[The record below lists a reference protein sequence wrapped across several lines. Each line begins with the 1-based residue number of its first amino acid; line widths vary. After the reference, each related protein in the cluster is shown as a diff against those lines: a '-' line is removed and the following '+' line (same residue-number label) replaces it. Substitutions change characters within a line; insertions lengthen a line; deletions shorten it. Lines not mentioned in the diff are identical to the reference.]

1 MSTMT
6 NDGRMSD
13 GQISSTVSN
22 QDREQN
28 NKQDAH
34 LATAAT
40 GYDDIKDGAEN
51 EARSDKPSNA
61 DANQELLEKYDKESI
76 TRQLATGP
84 VKYFIAGLC
93 ILYSIFHLYI
103 TFNPM
108 PALLQRA
115 VHVGVGFALIF
126 LIFPAGKKTSRSKV
140 AWYDWIW
147 FVLSLTGVGYLIYEY
162 QDIVTSRGG
171 MANQVDVIFSIITVI
186 CVLEGSRRITGWILP
201 VLALIFLA
209 YPFVSHM
216 DFMPDRLLTRP
227 YDMGDIFGQL
237 FLKTEGLYSTAIGA
251 SVTFIFLFILFGAFL
266 ARSGMGQLFNDL
278 ALALAGHKKGG
289 PAKVAVISSGF
300 MGSINGSALS
310 NVVSTGAFTIPLMK
324 KVGYHKNFAGAV
336 KASASVGGQVL
347 PPIMGASAFIM
358 AETTGVKYSTIALA
372 GLLPA
377 LLYYLGVIAQVH
389 FRAGKRDLRG
399 ISKENL
405 PLVKEVLK
413 ERGHMLLPIVFL
425 IWLLIEN
432 VPVGYAAAYTI
443 GFTVAISMIRKET
456 RMGIKDILGALED
469 GARQSLAVMAACAVV
484 GIIIG
489 VVNLTSF
496 GSVMTS
502 SIVTLGAGSL
512 LLTLILTMFASMV
525 LGMGLPS
532 IPAYIITATMTA
544 PALAGFDI
552 PILAAHMFVF
562 YFGIFANIT
571 PPVALAAFAGAGISG
586 GDPMKTGFQSLRL
599 ALAGFIVPFMFIYNP
614 TMLMID
620 PTDLAVNAKE
630 FPLPPVL
637 DIITVSLTS
646 IIGVIGL
653 SAALEG
659 YFKGSMNALTRVMLA
674 VGALMLIYPE
684 MVTDIVGAVIV
695 LGIAAWNVKNNPTDP
710 TTSVVKTI

>member
-1 MSTMT
+1 MPDAHVDT
-6 NDGRMSD
+6 DA
-13 GQISSTVSN
+13 
-22 QDREQN
+22 EAAAN
-28 NKQDAH
+28 NKAV
-34 LATAAT
+34 
-40 GYDDIKDGAEN
+40 
-51 EARSDKPSNA
+51 
-61 DANQELLEKYDKESI
+61 LEKYDRESI
-76 TRQLATGP
+76 TRHITQGP
-84 VKYFIAGLC
+84 VKYLIAGVC
-93 ILYSIFHLYI
+93 ILYSLFHLYI

-108 PALLQRA
+108 PALLQRS

-126 LIFPAGKKTSRSKV
+126 LIFPASKKSSRKSV

-147 FVLSLTGVGYLIYEY
+147 FALSLSGMGYLIYEY

-171 MANQVDVIFSIITVI
+171 MANQVDVIFSLITVV

-201 VLALIFLA
+201 ILAGIFLA
-209 YPFVSHM
+209 YPFVSHL

-237 FLKTEGLYSTAIGA
+237 FLKTEGLYSVAIGA

-278 ALALAGHKKGG
+278 ALAIAGHKKGG

-324 KVGYHKNFAGAV
+324 KVGYHKDFAGAV
-336 KASASVGGQVL
+336 EASASVGGQIL

-358 AETTGVKYSTIALA
+358 AETTGLPYSTIALA
-372 GLLPA
+372 ALLPA
-377 LLYYLGVIAQVH
+377 ILYYLGVIAQVH
-389 FRAGKRDLRG
+389 FRAGRRDLKG
-399 ISKENL
+399 IAKENL
-405 PLVKEVLK
+405 PAVKEVLK
-413 ERGHMLLPIVFL
+413 ARGHMLLPIVFL
-425 IWLLIEN
+425 VFLLIKN

-443 GFTVAISMIRKET
+443 GFTVVISMLRAET
-456 RMGIKDILGALED
+456 RMGLSDILGALED

-489 VVNLTSF
+489 VVSLTSF
-496 GSVMTS
+496 GTVMTS

-512 LLTLILTMFASMV
+512 FFTLILTMLASMV

-532 IPAYIITATMTA
+532 IPAYIITATMAA

-552 PILAAHMFVF
+552 PILSAHMFVF

-571 PPVALAAFAGAGISG
+571 PPVCLAAFAGAGISG
-586 GDPMKTGFQSLRL
+586 GDPMKTGFLSLKL

-620 PTDLAVNAKE
+620 PTGLAVTAKE
-630 FPLPPVL
+630 FPLPPIV
-637 DIITVSLTS
+637 DIITVVVTS
-646 IIGVIGL
+646 ITGVIAL

-659 YFKGSMNALTRVMLA
+659 YFRGNMNTVTRIILTI
-674 VGALMLIYPE
+674 GALLLIYPE
-684 MVTDIVGAVIV
+684 MMTGIVGGAIV
-695 LGIAAWNVKNNPTDP
+695 LGIAVFNIKTSEAPKPTV
-710 TTSVVKTI
+710 SV

>member
-1 MSTMT
+1 MNSQVTDHGSVTTMP
-6 NDGRMSD
+6 
-13 GQISSTVSN
+13 
-22 QDREQN
+22 
-28 NKQDAH
+28 DA
-34 LATAAT
+34 
-40 GYDDIKDGAEN
+40 DVDKDAE
-51 EARSDKPSNA
+51 A
-61 DANQELLEKYDKESI
+61 DAINKAVLEKYDRESI
-76 TRQLATGP
+76 TRHITQGP
-84 VKYFIAGLC
+84 VKYLIAGIC
-93 ILYSIFHLYI
+93 ILYSLFHLYI

-108 PALLQRA
+108 PALLQRS

-126 LIFPAGKKTSRSKV
+126 LIFPASKKSSRKSV

-147 FVLSLTGVGYLIYEY
+147 FALSLSGMGYLIYEY

-171 MANQVDVIFSIITVI
+171 MANQVDVIFSLITVV

-201 VLALIFLA
+201 ILAGIFLA
-209 YPFVSHM
+209 YPFVSHL

-237 FLKTEGLYSTAIGA
+237 FLKTEGLYSVAIGA

-278 ALALAGHKKGG
+278 ALAIAGHKKGG

-324 KVGYHKNFAGAV
+324 KVGYHKDFAGAV
-336 KASASVGGQVL
+336 EASASVGGQIL

-358 AETTGVKYSTIALA
+358 AETTGLPYSTIALA
-372 GLLPA
+372 ALLPA
-377 LLYYLGVIAQVH
+377 ILYYLGVIAQVH
-389 FRAGKRDLRG
+389 FRAGRRDLKG
-399 ISKENL
+399 IAKENL
-405 PLVKEVLK
+405 PAVKEVLK
-413 ERGHMLLPIVFL
+413 ARGHMLLPIVFL
-425 IWLLIEN
+425 VFLLIRN

-443 GFTVAISMIRKET
+443 GFTVVVSMLRKET
-456 RMGIKDILGALED
+456 RMGLSDILGALED

-489 VVNLTSF
+489 VVSLTSF
-496 GSVMTS
+496 GTVMTS

-512 LLTLILTMFASMV
+512 FFTLILTMLASMV

-532 IPAYIITATMTA
+532 IPAYIITATMAA

-552 PILAAHMFVF
+552 PILSAHMFVF

-571 PPVALAAFAGAGISG
+571 PPVCLAAFAGAGISG
-586 GDPMKTGFQSLRL
+586 GDPMKTGFLSLKL

-620 PTDLAVNAKE
+620 PTGLAVTAKD
-630 FPLPPVL
+630 FPLPPII
-637 DIITVSLTS
+637 DIITVVVTS
-646 IIGVIGL
+646 VTGVIAL
-653 SAALEG
+653 SSALEG
-659 YFKGSMNALTRVMLA
+659 YFRGGMNTLTRIILA
-674 VGALMLIYPE
+674 IGALLLIYPE
-684 MVTDIVGAVIV
+684 ITTGIAGGIIV
-695 LGIAAWNVKNNPTDP
+695 LGIAMLNIKTNGKPTP
-710 TTSVVKTI
+710 TLTV

>member
-1 MSTMT
+1 MTSQVTDYDNVTMMAANNVNDADLPIHSNTEADT
-6 NDGRMSD
+6 NVDAELEA
-13 GQISSTVSN
+13 QAHN
-22 QDREQN
+22 Q
-28 NKQDAH
+28 A
-34 LATAAT
+34 
-40 GYDDIKDGAEN
+40 I
-51 EARSDKPSNA
+51 
-61 DANQELLEKYDKESI
+61 LEKYDRESI
-76 TRQLATGP
+76 TRQITQGP
-84 VKYFIAGLC
+84 VRYFIAGIC
-93 ILYSIFHLYI
+93 ILYSLFHLYV

-108 PALLQRA
+108 PALLQRS

-126 LIFPAGKKTSRSKV
+126 LIFPASKKSSRKQV

-147 FVLSLTGVGYLIYEY
+147 FVLSLAGMGYLIYEY

-171 MANQVDVIFSIITVI
+171 MANQTDIIFSLITVV
-186 CVLEGSRRITGWILP
+186 CVMEGSRRITGWILP
-201 VLALIFLA
+201 ILAGIFLA
-209 YPFVSHM
+209 YPFVSHL

-237 FLKTEGLYSTAIGA
+237 FLKTEGLYSVAIGA

-278 ALALAGHKKGG
+278 ALALAGDKKGG

-324 KVGYHKNFAGAV
+324 KVGYHKDFAGAV
-336 KASASVGGQVL
+336 EASASVGGQIL

-358 AETTGVKYSTIALA
+358 AETTGLPYSTIALA
-372 GLLPA
+372 ALLPA
-377 LLYYLGVIAQVH
+377 ILYYLGVIAQVH
-389 FRAGKRDLRG
+389 FRAGRRDLKG
-399 ISKENL
+399 IAKESL
-405 PLVKEVLK
+405 PQVREVLK
-413 ERGHMLLPIVFL
+413 ARGHMLLPIVFL
-425 IWLLIEN
+425 IYLLIKN

-443 GFTVAISMIRKET
+443 GFTVLVSMLRKET
-456 RMGIKDILGALED
+456 RMGFSDILGALED
-469 GARQSLAVMAACAVV
+469 GAKQSLAVMAACAVV

-489 VVNLTSF
+489 VVSLTSF
-496 GSVMTS
+496 GTVMTS

-512 LLTLILTMFASMV
+512 LLTLILTMLASMV

-532 IPAYIITATMTA
+532 IPAYIITATMAA

-552 PILAAHMFVF
+552 PILSAHMFVF

-571 PPVALAAFAGAGISG
+571 PPVCLAAFAGAGISG
-586 GDPMKTGFQSLRL
+586 GDPMKTGFLSLKL

-620 PTDLAVNAKE
+620 PTGLAVTAKD

-637 DIITVSLTS
+637 DIVMVVVTS
-646 IIGVIGL
+646 VTGVIAL

-659 YFKGSMNALTRVMLA
+659 YFKGAMNPVTRAILA
-674 VGALMLIYPE
+674 IGALLLIYPE
-684 MVTDIVGAVIV
+684 LTTSIAGGAIV
-695 LGIAAWNVKNNPTDP
+695 LVIAVWNMKTGKAPTP
-710 TTSVVKTI
+710 TLTV

>member
-1 MSTMT
+1 MT
-6 NDGRMSD
+6 SQVTDHGSV
-13 GQISSTVSN
+13 TT
-22 QDREQN
+22 
-28 NKQDAH
+28 KPDAH
-34 LATAAT
+34 VDTDAEAAA
-40 GYDDIKDGAEN
+40 INKAV
-51 EARSDKPSNA
+51 
-61 DANQELLEKYDKESI
+61 LEKYDRESI
-76 TRQLATGP
+76 TRHITQGP
-84 VKYFIAGLC
+84 VKYLIAGVC
-93 ILYSIFHLYI
+93 ILYSLFHLYI

-108 PALLQRA
+108 PALLQRS

-126 LIFPAGKKTSRSKV
+126 LIFPASKKSSRKSV

-147 FVLSLTGVGYLIYEY
+147 FALSLSGMGYLIYEY

-171 MANQVDVIFSIITVI
+171 MANQVDVIFSLITVV

-201 VLALIFLA
+201 ILAGIFLA
-209 YPFVSHM
+209 YPFVSHL

-237 FLKTEGLYSTAIGA
+237 FLKTEGLYSVAIGA

-278 ALALAGHKKGG
+278 ALAIAGHKKGG

-324 KVGYHKNFAGAV
+324 KVGYHKDFAGAV
-336 KASASVGGQVL
+336 EASASVGGQIL

-358 AETTGVKYSTIALA
+358 AETTGLPYSTIALA
-372 GLLPA
+372 ALLPA
-377 LLYYLGVIAQVH
+377 ILYYLGVIAQVH
-389 FRAGKRDLRG
+389 FRAGRRDLKG
-399 ISKENL
+399 IAKENL
-405 PLVKEVLK
+405 PAVKEVLK
-413 ERGHMLLPIVFL
+413 ARGHMLLPIVFL
-425 IWLLIEN
+425 VFLLIKN

-443 GFTVAISMIRKET
+443 GFTVVISMLRAET
-456 RMGIKDILGALED
+456 RMGLSDILGALED

-489 VVNLTSF
+489 VVSLTSF
-496 GSVMTS
+496 GTVMTS

-512 LLTLILTMFASMV
+512 FFTLILTMLASMV

-532 IPAYIITATMTA
+532 IPAYIITATMAA

-552 PILAAHMFVF
+552 PILSAHMFVF

-571 PPVALAAFAGAGISG
+571 PPVCLAAFAGAGISG
-586 GDPMKTGFQSLRL
+586 GDPMKTGFLSLKL

-620 PTDLAVNAKE
+620 PTGLAVTAKD
-630 FPLPPVL
+630 FPLPPIV
-637 DIITVSLTS
+637 DIITVVVTS
-646 IIGVIGL
+646 ITGVIAL

-659 YFKGSMNALTRVMLA
+659 YFRGGMNTLTRVILV
-674 VGALMLIYPE
+674 VGALLLIYPE
-684 MVTDIVGAVIV
+684 IITGVAGAVIV
-695 LGIAAWNVKNNPTDP
+695 LGIAVFNIKTSEAPTP
-710 TTSVVKTI
+710 TLSV

>member
-1 MSTMT
+1 MNSQVTDHGSVNT
-6 NDGRMSD
+6 
-13 GQISSTVSN
+13 TP
-22 QDREQN
+22 
-28 NKQDAH
+28 DAQ
-34 LATAAT
+34 AE
-40 GYDDIKDGAEN
+40 KD
-51 EARSDKPSNA
+51 A
-61 DANQELLEKYDKESI
+61 DAINRAVLEKYDRESI
-76 TRQLATGP
+76 TRHITQGP
-84 VKYFIAGLC
+84 VKYLIAGIC
-93 ILYSIFHLYI
+93 ILYSLFHLYI

-108 PALLQRA
+108 PALLQRS

-126 LIFPAGKKTSRSKV
+126 LIFPASKKSSRKRV

-147 FVLSLTGVGYLIYEY
+147 FILSLSGMSYLIYEY

-171 MANQVDVIFSIITVI
+171 MANLTDVIFSLITVV

-201 VLALIFLA
+201 ILAGIFLA

-237 FLKTEGLYSTAIGA
+237 FLKTEGLYSVAIGA

-278 ALALAGHKKGG
+278 ALAIAGHKKGG

-324 KVGYHKNFAGAV
+324 KVGYHKDFAGAV
-336 KASASVGGQVL
+336 EASASVGGQIL

-358 AETTGVKYSTIALA
+358 AETTGLPYSTIALA
-372 GLLPA
+372 ALLPA
-377 LLYYLGVIAQVH
+377 ILYYLGVIAQVH
-389 FRAGKRDLRG
+389 FRAGRRDLKG
-399 ISKENL
+399 IAKESL
-405 PLVKEVLK
+405 PAVKEVLK
-413 ERGHMLLPIVFL
+413 ARGHMLLPIVFL
-425 IWLLIEN
+425 IFLLIRN

-443 GFTVAISMIRKET
+443 GFTVVISMLRAET
-456 RMGIKDILGALED
+456 RMSFSDILGALED

-489 VVNLTSF
+489 VVSLTSF
-496 GSVMTS
+496 GTVMTS

-512 LLTLILTMFASMV
+512 FFTLILTMLASMV

-532 IPAYIITATMTA
+532 IPAYIITATMAA

-552 PILAAHMFVF
+552 PILSAHMFVF

-571 PPVALAAFAGAGISG
+571 PPVCLAAFAGAGISG
-586 GDPMKTGFQSLRL
+586 GDPMKTGFLSLKL

-620 PTDLAVNAKE
+620 PTGLAVTAKD
-630 FPLPPVL
+630 FPLPPIV
-637 DIITVSLTS
+637 DIITVVVTS
-646 IIGVIGL
+646 VMGVIAL
-653 SAALEG
+653 SSALEG
-659 YFKGSMNALTRVMLA
+659 YFKGNMNTVTRIILA
-674 VGALMLIYPE
+674 VGALLLIYPE
-684 MVTDIVGAVIV
+684 ITTGIAGGVIV
-695 LGIAAWNVKNNPTDP
+695 LGIAVFNIKTAGKPTP
-710 TTSVVKTI
+710 TLTV

>member
-1 MSTMT
+1 MNSQVTDQGSVPTMPDT
-6 NDGRMSD
+6 
-13 GQISSTVSN
+13 QI
-22 QDREQN
+22 DN
-28 NKQDAH
+28 N
-34 LATAAT
+34 
-40 GYDDIKDGAEN
+40 AE
-51 EARSDKPSNA
+51 A
-61 DANQELLEKYDKESI
+61 DAINKAVLEKYDRESI
-76 TRQLATGP
+76 TRHITQGP
-84 VKYFIAGLC
+84 VKYLLAGIC
-93 ILYSIFHLYI
+93 ILYSLFHLYI

-108 PALLQRA
+108 PALLQRS

-126 LIFPAGKKTSRSKV
+126 LIFPASKKSSRQRV

-147 FVLSLTGVGYLIYEY
+147 FALSFSGMGYLIYEY

-171 MANQVDVIFSIITVI
+171 MANQVDVIFSLITVV

-201 VLALIFLA
+201 ILAGIFLA

-237 FLKTEGLYSTAIGA
+237 FLKTEGLYSVAIGA

-278 ALALAGHKKGG
+278 ALAIAGHKKGG

-324 KVGYHKNFAGAV
+324 KVGYHKDFAGAV
-336 KASASVGGQVL
+336 EASASVGGQIL

-358 AETTGVKYSTIALA
+358 AETTGLPYSTIALA
-372 GLLPA
+372 ALLPA
-377 LLYYLGVIAQVH
+377 ILYYLGVIAQVH
-389 FRAGKRDLRG
+389 FRAGRRDLKG
-399 ISKENL
+399 IAKENL
-405 PLVKEVLK
+405 PAVKEVLK
-413 ERGHMLLPIVFL
+413 ARGHMLLPIVFL
-425 IWLLIEN
+425 VFLLIKN

-443 GFTVAISMIRKET
+443 GFTVLISMLRAET
-456 RMGIKDILGALED
+456 RMGLSDILGALED

-489 VVNLTSF
+489 VVSLTSF
-496 GSVMTS
+496 GTVMTS

-512 LLTLILTMFASMV
+512 FFTLILTMLASMV

-532 IPAYIITATMTA
+532 IPAYIITATMAA

-552 PILAAHMFVF
+552 PILSAHMFVF

-571 PPVALAAFAGAGISG
+571 PPVCLAAFAGAGISG
-586 GDPMKTGFQSLRL
+586 GDPMKTGFLSLKL

-620 PTDLAVNAKE
+620 PTGLAVTAKD
-630 FPLPPVL
+630 FPLPPIV
-637 DIITVSLTS
+637 DIITVVVTS
-646 IIGVIGL
+646 VTGVIAL
-653 SAALEG
+653 SSALEG
-659 YFKGSMNALTRVMLA
+659 YFRGSMNTVTRIILA
-674 VGALMLIYPE
+674 IGALLLIYPE
-684 MVTDIVGAVIV
+684 MVTGIIGGVIV
-695 LGIAAWNVKNNPTDP
+695 LGIAVFNIKTAGKPTP
-710 TTSVVKTI
+710 TLTV